1 MGVTR
6 RTGRKESGLVWRGER
21 QAGRQE
27 YVFDEGRGGKSGSED
42 GGRAE
47 RQESWDS
54 FGRWVVG
61 FVWKNRIEVVQ
72 SKNALSKGFYQQ
84 ILVAFF
90 CCELKVLSMS

>member
-1 MGVTR
+1 M
-6 RTGRKESGLVWRGER
+6 KGER
-21 QAGRQE
+21 
-27 YVFDEGRGGKSGSED
+27 GKSGSED

-72 SKNALSKGFYQQ
+72 SKNALSKR
-84 ILVAFF
+84 ILPTDTGRIFLLRAESFVYV
-90 CCELKVLSMS
+90 LK